1 MRDILDQLEFIAEST
16 GLAGRAPGAVFK
28 NAQGDQIVFNELK
41 FFPDKGGKLTPE
53 QMDEVEAQLA
63 PMNVQWLNNRSGRSG
78 GMGVANFTGSDGN
91 DFYVGQ
97 YFEKINP
104 NLKKNH
110 IPNTINGYSLDTK
123 SSNKSKEKLKPQDLL
138 TNKVDLT
145 IPMIMNQLAQSLGT
159 DNPLYAVAHSIAMGE
174 PLPIKF
180 PAPQGVSFTGFRD
193 YFCEILQP
201 MAMQMGQY
209 EGNAGE
215 AAEKFLNGT
224 FKGTL
229 ITFDESVT
237 AGLSDSIISTKDGKS
252 VLISTKGGP
261 GAKASAKNLLDKI
274 DQLEQTKDG
283 QKFLKNY
290 TEVVDILKNIVKYG
304 QGGSPLYLG
313 MKYGI
318 ITEKEAEQIK
328 NLKGQ
333 QLVNLKNI
341 EATPLTSRLKKFAAG
356 RKTKTPDATD
366 LYYHLMAV
374 VAEKAAQAVN
384 ENTNFS
390 KAAADILNN
399 GGLVQVYTKAK
410 EGKTE
415 WTLDEFD
422 TVYPSDNIKGVYLDA
437 GKTYYS
443 SDIKGNFT
451 FKIDKGEGVPKDDEG
466 EESDSKPVTTKG
478 LAKAAKDIT
487 EPKRKE
493 RKERPQTD
501 RGEPDVG
508 RAKRPKR

>member
-1 MRDILDQLEFIAEST
+1 MRDILDQLELIVEST

-28 NAQGDQIVFNELK
+28 NAEGDQIVFNELK
-41 FFPDKGGKLTPE
+41 FFPDNGGKLTPE
-53 QMDEVEAQLA
+53 QMDDIEAQLE
-63 PMNVQWLNNRSGRSG
+63 PMNVQWLNNRGSKSG
-78 GMGVANFTGSDGN
+78 GIAVANFTDSSGN
-91 DFYVGQ
+91 DMNVGQ
-97 YFEKINP
+97 YFQQINP

-110 IPNTINGYSLDTK
+110 IPNTIYGYSLDTK
-123 SSNKSKEKLKPQDLL
+123 SSNKSKELLKPQDLL

-145 IPMIMNQLAQSLGT
+145 IPMIMKQLAESLGT
-159 DNPLYAVAHSIAMGE
+159 DNPLYAVAHSIAMGQ

-180 PAPQGVSFTGFRD
+180 PAPEGISFTGFRD

-201 MAMQMGQY
+201 MAIQMGQY
-209 EGNAGE
+209 TGNAGE

-252 VLISTKGGP
+252 ILISTKGGA
-261 GAKASAKNLLDKI
+261 GATASAKNLLDKI
-274 DQLEQTKDG
+274 DQLEETADG
-283 QKFLKNY
+283 RKFLKNY

-313 MKYGI
+313 IKYGI
-318 ITEKEAEQIK
+318 INEKEAEQIK
-328 NLKGQ
+328 DLRGQ

-341 EATPLTSRLKKFAAG
+341 EATPLTPRLKKYAIG
-356 RKTKTPDATD
+356 RNTKTPDATD
-366 LYYHLMAV
+366 LYYHIMAV
-374 VAEKAAQAVN
+374 VAEKAADAVN
-384 ENTNFS
+384 EKTNFS

-399 GGLVQVYTKAK
+399 GALVQVYTKAK
-410 EGKTE
+410 ESKTE
-415 WTLDEFD
+415 WTLDEFK
-422 TVYPSDNIKGVYLDA
+422 TVYPSDNIKGVYLNSS
-437 GKTYYS
+437 KTYYS

-451 FKIDKGEGVPKDDEG
+451 FKIDKGEGVPKDDKQ
-466 EESDSKPVTTKG
+466 EEKPAKSVSTKN
-478 LAKAAKDIT
+478 LAKAAKDIV
-487 EPKRKE
+487 EPKRKQ
-493 RKERPQTD
+493 RPKSD